1 VTARWKAIQTW
12 GVAAAATAI
21 AVPVSVAFLDR
32 PLAWLSYH
40 AVGHL
45 LIVRDFAG
53 TPSFFGPLE
62 ILVLVAFLVR
72 RMALYPL
79 GYADVAIA
87 LCEASLLATT
97 LVLSPLKL
105 LFGRTWPLHGHPSF
119 LIDGA
124 YGFHFFTAGPDFRAF
139 PSGHMASVCALAG
152 VLWATYPRLRR
163 FYAGGAAAMA
173 TALVAGDFH
182 FLSDVLAGGFLGVTV
197 AFLILGAWD
206 FVRTKFLFGYLLRAS
221 SKPGKS
227 SGRGRRRDATP
238 NDQTWLP
245 PCEEQTGDG

>member
-1 VTARWKAIQTW
+1 MTARLKAIQTW
-12 GVAAAATAI
+12 GVAATATAI

-32 PLAWLSYH
+32 PIARFFYQ
-40 AVGHL
+40 AFGHFM
-45 LIVRDFAG
+45 IVRQFAG

-62 ILVLVAFLVR
+62 ILVLLAFLVR
-72 RMALYPL
+72 RIGSYPL
-79 GYADVAIA
+79 GYADLVLG

-97 LVLSPLKL
+97 LILSPLKF

-124 YGFHFFTAGPDFRAF
+124 YGFNFFTAGPEFRAF

-152 VLWATYPRLRR
+152 VLWTTYPRLRR

-197 AFLILGAWD
+197 ALLILGAWIH
-206 FVRTKFLFGYLLRAS
+206 RTKFLFGYPLRLS
-221 SKPGKS
+221 SKPAKS
-227 SGRGRRRDATP
+227 GVRGRRRDATP